1 MEQSPKYLMIVAGE
15 PSGDMHAA
23 HLITEI
29 KRMAPTIKFSGVG
42 GPQMQAAGVELYDD
56 LTKYAVIGFLEF
68 LEHLDK
74 LKKTFRFILK
84 KSDEIKPA
92 AVVLVDFP
100 GFNLRLARELKK
112 KGHKVI
118 YYISPQVWASR
129 DGRVET
135 IRKYTDKLLVLFQF
149 EKNFYAK
156 RNITVDFVGHP
167 LLDLVQPQYS
177 KEAFLRSLGLNH
189 QKLTIGLMPG
199 SRMKEIEN
207 HLPVIMETANILWTE
222 HKRLQFIL
230 LLAKNLDMLTIEKY
244 LRPYHFPI
252 KIIHDQIYD
261 GIHASDLCV
270 VASGTATLEVAILQ
284 KPMVVIYKT
293 SFLTWALASLLIK
306 IPYIGLVNVVAGKKI
321 VPECIQ
327 SDANPKKIAA
337 ELEAIFRNE
346 IHIAEI
352 KSELAKV
359 KASLGEPG
367 AIHRAAESILKSI

>member
-1 MEQSPKYLMIVAGE
+1 MIVAGE

-23 HLITEI
+23 HLVEWVKKLDPHIS
-29 KRMAPTIKFSGVG
+29 FSGVG
-42 GPQMQAAGVELYDD
+42 GPEMQAAGVELYDD
-56 LTKYAVIGFLEF
+56 LTKYAAIGFWEF

-74 LKKTFRFILK
+74 LKKIFRLILK
-84 KSDEIKPA
+84 RAAEVKPA

-100 GFNLRLARELKK
+100 GFNLRLAKELKK
-112 KGHKVI
+112 KGHRVI

-135 IRKYTDKLLVLFQF
+135 IHKYTDKLLVLFQF
-149 EKNFYAK
+149 EKDFYAK

-199 SRMKEIEN
+199 SRIKEIAD
-207 HLPVIMETANILWTE
+207 HLPVMLETAKILWDE

-327 SDANPKKIAA
+327 HDVTPPKIAQ
-337 ELEAIFRNE
+337 ELEAIFGNE
-346 IHIAEI
+346 IRIAEI

-367 AIHRAAESILKSI
+367 AIRRAAEAILKSI